1 MVYDQDSMS
10 PASPAYFEIIEFIA
24 AGTTPEAVAQFLPS
38 PEAQC
43 RVAELI
49 EREKEEGLS
58 PEEVAELDRFMELEH
73 ILRMA
78 KAKARQIL
86 ARGQ

>member
-1 MVYDQDSMS
+1 M
-10 PASPAYFEIIEFIA
+10 ASPAYLEIIEFIA
-24 AGTTPEAVAQFLPS
+24 AGTTSESVVTFHPS
-38 PEAQC
+38 PEAQN
-43 RVAELI
+43 RVIELI
-49 EREKEEGLS
+49 ERERESGLS
-58 PEEVAELDRFMELEH
+58 AHEKAELDHFIELEH

>member
-1 MVYDQDSMS
+1 MS
-10 PASPAYFEIIEFIA
+10 TASPAYFEIIEFIA
-24 AGTTPEAVAQFLPS
+24 AGTTSEAVARFQPS
-38 PEAQC
+38 PEAQR

-49 EREKEEGLS
+49 EREREEGLS
-58 PEEVAELDRFMELEH
+58 EEESAELDHFMELEH

>member
-1 MVYDQDSMS
+1 MS
-10 PASPAYFEIIEFIA
+10 TASPAYFEIIEFIA
-24 AGTTPEAVAQFLPS
+24 AGTTPEAVAHFLPS
-38 PEAQC
+38 PEAQH
-43 RVAELI
+43 RIAELI

-58 PEEVAELDRFMELEH
+58 PEEAAELDHFMELEH

-86 ARGQ
+86 PRGQ